1 MKSDSIQKL
10 KEKIK
15 ELCENQKFIHYR
27 WFFRYHLEIV
37 EKISLEL
44 CDVYKN
50 ADRKLVLMMVW
61 MHDYGKI
68 VNFNDQYVETLGS
81 GLEFLIKLGFDRE
94 ISQKAIDCIEIIDKK
109 ENIETAQIEVQ
120 IISSADGA
128 AHLVGPFFY
137 LWWYENYKK
146 EFEVLMN
153 DNKEKLLKDWKR
165 KIVIPE
171 VKKSFENRHDFLL
184 EQCGN
189 FPEKFLL

>member
-15 ELCENQKFIHYR
+15 ELCENQEFIHYR

-44 CDVYKN
+44 CDVYRN
-50 ADRKLVLMMVW
+50 ADRDLVLMMVW

-68 VNFNDQYVETLGS
+68 VNFNDQYLETLGS
-81 GLEFLIKLGFDRE
+81 GLEFLTKLGFDRE
-94 ISQKAIDCIEIIDKK
+94 ISQKVIDRIEIIDKK
-109 ENIETAQIEVQ
+109 ENVETAQIEVQ

-146 EFEVLMN
+146 EFEVLMD
-153 DNKEKLLKDWKR
+153 DNREKLLKDWKR

-171 VKKSFENRHDFLL
+171 VKKSFENRYDFLL